1 MFQIFVFGSPF
12 FSSSFSLCPF
22 KTKFQVDAAVC
33 GEMAS
38 LVDLIE
44 QSWST
49 GNENKEASRALI
61 AASSAGRTQL
71 IRFMIEIFMSQLER
85 EETIKRDQNNW
96 LSDLINDSLVVPMSA
111 NGAHIEVLK
120 ILLSIEGVNINI
132 ANSRGQTALW
142 LACEKG
148 HNEVVKLL
156 LGLDEEANSFVLQP
170 TCNSKVEEGNL
181 NTSLIT
187 NSQSNVDPNQFDQN
201 GKSPLWIA
209 RDLGRT
215 NIVDLLLRHPNIDRC
230 TCCSFVIKKPSNGFK
245 ILVLLGLAC
254 FVVFIYFNMTEPCL
268 VSALNCTFGQVR
280 GSRGN
285 IMYVW
290 LAFWLI
296 SMLYVMCWYFT
307 DILQK
312 CSNGMAFYYVD
323 QENGIQWDKCRLLC
337 VLFPPSAIFLIIFT
351 AYALRSNEG
360 ILFTCHDIVPWVDK
374 DGDSCTPY
382 EANDNFGCQT
392 QGTTNGT
399 DGITA
404 NRACCACGGGINIF
418 QDISCQNIVPW
429 EDEDSRRCTAYGTY
443 SRCTNTGTDGITANS
458 ACCAC
463 GGGIR

>member
-1 MFQIFVFGSPF
+1 MEA
-12 FSSSFSLCPF
+12 L
-22 KTKFQVDAAVC
+22 T
-33 GEMAS
+33 
-38 LVDLIE
+38 DLIE
-44 QSWST
+44 QSWSK
-49 GNENKEASRALI
+49 GDENKEASRALI

-71 IRFMIEIFMSQLER
+71 VRFMIETFMSQLER
-85 EETIKRDQNNW
+85 EETKRDQNNW
-96 LSDLINDSLVVPMSA
+96 LSELINDSLVVPMSA
-111 NGAHIEVLK
+111 NGAHIEILK

-170 TCNSKVEEGNL
+170 NSKVEEGNL
-181 NTSLIT
+181 NTLLIT
-187 NSQSNVDPNQFDQN
+187 NFQSNVDPNQFDQN
-201 GKSPLWIA
+201 GTSPLWIA
-209 RDLGRT
+209 RELRRT

-245 ILVLLGLAC
+245 MLVLFGLAC

-280 GSRGN
+280 ESRGN
-285 IMYVW
+285 IMYIW
-290 LAFWLI
+290 LAFWVV
-296 SMLYVMCWYFT
+296 SMVGLFHWFVT
-307 DILQK
+307 DLLQK
-312 CSNGMAFYYVD
+312 CSNGMAFSYVD
-323 QENGIQWDKCRLLC
+323 KENGIRSDKSRLLC
-337 VLFPPSAIFLIIFT
+337 VLFPPIAIILIIVT
-351 AYALRSNEG
+351 ANALRSNEG
-360 ILFTCHDIVPWVDK
+360 ILFTCHDIVPWVDR
-374 DGDSCTPY
+374 DGDSCTLY

-429 EDEDSRRCTAYGTY
+429 EDEESRRCTAYGTY

-463 GGGIR
+463 GGGI